1 MREGRQPAALGA
13 MSADMAERYTEMNRI
28 SRERASAL
36 RTLQSRVVKLEAR
49 CSSLVKQMAAA
60 GVAEAGESG
69 AVAALD
75 RDVFGKVRSRRD
87 LGFWSRHPI
96 SARSRLLISASSR
109 RDLGR

>member
-1 MREGRQPAALGA
+1 MIAHQAEAEEAMREGRQPAALGA

-75 RDVFGKVRSRRD
+75 RDVFGKVRSQRD
-87 LGFWSRHPI
+87 LGI
-96 SARSRLLISASSR
+96 
-109 RDLGR
+109 

>member
-13 MSADMAERYTEMNRI
+13 MSADMQQRYTEMNRI

-36 RTLQSRVVKLEAR
+36 RTLQNRVVKLEAR

-60 GVAEAGESG
+60 GVEEAGASG

-75 RDVFGKVRSRRD
+75 RDVFGKVRSRLNSRRD
-87 LGFWSRHPI
+87 LGVISSRSRHPI
-96 SARSRLLISASSR
+96 SAS
-109 RDLGR
+109 DLGI